1 MSAELPILIFG
12 FIVGFYMAWNIGA
25 NDVANSMASAVGAK
39 AITFRQ
45 AILIAGIL
53 NIIGA
58 AFIGSHVTNTIRKG
72 IISPEILADPHVA
85 LVGALS
91 ALLAAALWVS
101 FATWKSLPVSTT
113 HAIVGAMV
121 GFGMVAGGFSVI
133 KWGKLMVVVLSWVIS
148 PVFSLLISYIMFKII
163 VKVILSRSRAYAL
176 ALALSPAFIGLAVFI
191 CAMSFLFK
199 TPLGKTLAPT
209 TPVAIAVS
217 LVLAIV
223 LGYAGKHLIGWRLR
237 SKSDKDAED
246 IFKRIQIG
254 TSCYVALAQ
263 GANDVANA
271 IGPLAVIYFLVK
283 DGNVGATV
291 PVPFFLLLFG
301 GVGIAI
307 GVAMGGRRVI
317 STIGTKITTLT
328 NTRGFAV
335 DFAAA
340 TTVLIASKMGLP
352 VSTTHAAVGG
362 VMGVGLARGFE
373 AVNFGIIFKIM
384 LYWVLTVPVAAVTC
398 MALFKL
404 LAIFI

>member
-72 IISPEILADPHVA
+72 IISAEILADPHLA
-85 LVGALS
+85 LIGALS

-121 GFGMVAGGFSVI
+121 GFGIITGGFSVI
-133 KWGKLMVVVLSWVIS
+133 KWGKLMAVVLSWVIS
-148 PVFSLLISYIMFKII
+148 PVFSLLISYVMFKII
-163 VKVILSRSRAYAL
+163 VNVILSRSKSYAM
-176 ALALSPAFIGLAVFI
+176 ALTLSPVFIGLAVFVS
-191 CAMSFLFK
+191 AMSFLFE
-199 TPLGKTLAPT
+199 TPLGKTVALS
-209 TPVAIAVS
+209 TPVAATVS
-217 LVLAIV
+217 LIIAIV
-223 LGYAGKHLIGWRLR
+223 LGYAGKHLIGWRFR
-237 SKSDKDAED
+237 SKSDNDAEN

-283 DGNVGATV
+283 TGSVGVTV

-301 GVGIAI
+301 GIGIAI

-317 STIGTKITTLT
+317 CTIGSKITTLT

-340 TTVLIASKMGLP
+340 TTVLFASKMGLP

-362 VMGVGLARGFE
+362 VLGVGLARGFE
-373 AVNFGIIFKIM
+373 AVNFGIIFQIM
-384 LYWVLTVPVAAVTC
+384 LYWILTVPVAALTC
-398 MALFKL
+398 MVLFKIL
-404 LAIFI
+404 EFFI